1 MINKKLLLFLLLFLL
16 WVLFRAEIPRDL
28 LSQNKSTPQNDS
40 HKPRQRSTHPN
51 LFFDEKTF
59 NEGVARTKK
68 ENKLSSYHVAGGII
82 PHHLFPGFI
91 LTDFFNRLAVQKPKT
106 VVLIGPNHYEKGNY
120 KILTSLYSWETPFGR
135 VDPSDNI
142 INELV
147 KKGAVK
153 IDEEVLANDHS
164 AAGMMP
170 FIRYYLPGTNVVP
183 ILISG
188 YTTQKEAEALAGS
201 LGDIMDQDTVL
212 VAPVDFSH
220 YLTSKQAKERDE
232 VTLEVL
238 KNYDY
243 RQLFSLNNEYI
254 DSPPSIAVLL
264 IVMQKLGTTKIDIL
278 YHTNSGE
285 LQRDDYIPTTSYFSI
300 AYY

>member
-1 MINKKLLLFLLLFLL
+1 MINKKLLLLLPVCSLLFLL
-16 WVLFRAEIPRDL
+16 WVFS
-28 LSQNKSTPQNDS
+28 SQDKSTPPNDS
-40 HKPRQRSTHPN
+40 RKPRQRSTHPN

-59 NEGVARTKK
+59 NEGVMRTKK
-68 ENKLSSYHVAGGII
+68 ENELSSYHIAGGII

-91 LTDFFNRLAVQKPKT
+91 LTDFFNRLTVQKPKT
-106 VVLIGPNHYEKGNY
+106 IILIGPNHYEKGSF
-120 KILTSLYSWETPFGR
+120 KVLTSLYSWETPFGR
-135 VDPSDNI
+135 VDPNDNI

-147 KKGAVK
+147 KKGAVG
-153 IDEEVLANDHS
+153 IDEKVLPNDHS
-164 AAGMMP
+164 VAGMMP

-188 YTTQKEAEALAGS
+188 YTTQKEAEALANN
-201 LGDIMDQDTVL
+201 LVNVMDQDTVL

-238 KNYDY
+238 KNDDY

-264 IVMQKLGTTKIDIL
+264 MMMQKLGTTKIDIL

-285 LQRDDYIPTTSYFSI
+285 LQRDDYIQTTSYFSI